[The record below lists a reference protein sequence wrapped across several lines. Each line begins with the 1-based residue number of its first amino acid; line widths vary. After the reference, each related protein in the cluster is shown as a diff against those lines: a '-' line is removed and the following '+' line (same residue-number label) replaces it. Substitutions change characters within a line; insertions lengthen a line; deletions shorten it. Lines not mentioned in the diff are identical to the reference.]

1 MNTLSSTA
9 TTTATPAAAFNA
21 VAATATAT
29 ATATAAAAANVP
41 SGSDFVV
48 RGSALAACT
57 SLTRRHAQRLREV
70 FRSAGWPC
78 HDILEADLLAAGLL
92 ERRCSSQGHETVR
105 LTDAGVRHLA
115 QASQQNRAARSAHET
130 LVGLV
135 AERMQ
140 RDGRIVWQGLSLR
153 ADVSAAAGL
162 VMPSARPE
170 EGGEA
175 HAADEGAASS
185 LATVAM
191 ASSALAAGATGP
203 SAQPR
208 SLLDG
213 DDAARGLGL
222 PDEARAQWK
231 LCRPDVF
238 SIRNSSVPAYLDP
251 IVHEIKVSRADL
263 LGDLKKTD
271 KRAAYLGLGGQ
282 CWYVLGQD
290 ARGRAIAD
298 PNEVP
303 LECGVMV
310 AVGDRLVVARMAPRR
325 AATGLPFHVWMAL
338 ARATPM
344 PPGSGGALDGQD
356 GLSEQGNEI
365 DSI

>member
-1 MNTLSSTA
+1 M
-9 TTTATPAAAFNA
+9 
-21 VAATATAT
+21 
-29 ATATAAAAANVP
+29 
-41 SGSDFVV
+41 
-48 RGSALAACT
+48 
-57 SLTRRHAQRLREV
+57 
-70 FRSAGWPC
+70 
-78 HDILEADLLAAGLL
+78 
-92 ERRCSSQGHETVR
+92 
-105 LTDAGVRHLA
+105 
-115 QASQQNRAARSAHET
+115 
-130 LVGLV
+130 
-135 AERMQ
+135 
-140 RDGRIVWQGLSLR
+140 R

-263 LGDLKKTD
+263 L
-271 KRAAYLGLGGQ
+271 
-282 CWYVLGQD
+282 
-290 ARGRAIAD
+290 
-298 PNEVP
+298 
-303 LECGVMV
+303 
-310 AVGDRLVVARMAPRR
+310 
-325 AATGLPFHVWMAL
+325 AT
-338 ARATPM
+338 
-344 PPGSGGALDGQD
+344 
-356 GLSEQGNEI
+356 
-365 DSI
+365 

>member
-1 MNTLSSTA
+1 M
-9 TTTATPAAAFNA
+9 
-21 VAATATAT
+21 
-29 ATATAAAAANVP
+29 
-41 SGSDFVV
+41 GSEMCIRD
-48 RGSALAACT
+48 R
-57 SLTRRHAQRLREV
+57 
-70 FRSAGWPC
+70 
-78 HDILEADLLAAGLL
+78 
-92 ERRCSSQGHETVR
+92 
-105 LTDAGVRHLA
+105 A

-251 IVHEIKVSRADL
+251 CL
-263 LGDLKKTD
+263 LYTS
-271 KRAAYLGLGGQ
+271 
-282 CWYVLGQD
+282 
-290 ARGRAIAD
+290 
-298 PNEVP
+298 PS
-303 LECGVMV
+303 
-310 AVGDRLVVARMAPRR
+310 PR
-325 AATGLPFHVWMAL
+325 
-338 ARATPM
+338 
-344 PPGSGGALDGQD
+344 
-356 GLSEQGNEI
+356 
-365 DSI
+365 DS